1 MGRPQNNTVQLVL
14 DRVREDCGQPWS
26 IDALAD
32 SLHVNAYYLSHL
44 FKEYTGQCFTD
55 YLAERRIE
63 RAVELMRTTDLS
75 LAQIGERVGYSDPN
89 YFSRVFKK
97 RRGVGPREFFQD
109 WKTSTNLR
117 N

>member
-1 MGRPQNNTVQLVL
+1 MSRIKLLL
-14 DRVREDCGQPWS
+14 DVIEDIRS
-26 IDALAD
+26 LAD

-44 FKEYTGQCFTD
+44 FKEHTGQCFTD

-75 LAQIGERVGYSDPN
+75 LAQIGERVGYADPN

-97 RRGVGPREFFQD
+97 RRGVGPREFSRD
-109 WKTSTNLR
+109 WKTRTDLR
-117 N
+117 D